1 VATLLGNGHLLRAG
15 WHLSEETFLKPEFS
29 REMFTVFAKV
39 QLFLKRLRERTE
51 NPDFLANVERF
62 IVQFRA
68 ARKQLKSE
76 IKRRAALTKKCK

>member
-1 VATLLGNGHLLRAG
+1 
-15 WHLSEETFLKPEFS
+15 
-29 REMFTVFAKV
+29 MFTVFAKV

>member
-1 VATLLGNGHLLRAG
+1 
-15 WHLSEETFLKPEFS
+15 
-29 REMFTVFAKV
+29 MFTVFAKV

-51 NPDFLANVERF
+51 NPDFLANVQRF